1 MTHII
6 GEISEE
12 GIAGS
17 FREHFRNVYSGS
29 DSPGHEALKSDFFT
43 KFHAYFDNHKNDSLS
58 PMYFS
63 WSNMLDIL
71 ARIKTG
77 KSSSGL
83 IRPEHVLHGSMKLP
97 LHLHLL
103 YNSMIQHGFV
113 LSDFVLGTITPIVK
127 DSNGDKS
134 DCAN

>member
-1 MTHII
+1 
-6 GEISEE
+6 
-12 GIAGS
+12 
-17 FREHFRNVYSGS
+17 
-29 DSPGHEALKSDFFT
+29 
-43 KFHAYFDNHKNDSLS
+43 
-58 PMYFS
+58 
-63 WSNMLDIL
+63 MLDIL